1 MYLGFAYTA
10 NLFTSRLNQYAK
22 CYIFREIPSFWSF
35 LINLVYNNSNNNVS
49 TTSNDAI
56 NSWKINFDSN
66 TDLLSE
72 NIIWI
77 NTSYELYKS
86 SYCFLAV

>member
-35 LINLVYNNSNNNVS
+35 LINLVNNNNNNNNNNNES

-66 TDLLSE
+66 TDLLSG
-72 NIIWI
+72 NVIWI
-77 NTSYELYKS
+77 NTSYELY
-86 SYCFLAV
+86 